1 MHTSL
6 WQEWQD
12 RESHTEFE
20 KRLRKTPCEY
30 TQTSK
35 KEKKKRQ
42 LNTQTE
48 RKWRKTGK
56 TSKRK
61 TWVLSPLF
69 RVPFSLLTPS
79 ECSQIRHTAHSI
91 LSPIFVYLV
100 FRKKATFGFLQ
111 VRQSKNKKSNS
122 LMNLKRRGCN
132 WMPPW
137 LPESTFT
144 SRVHMC
150 ANTHMQTKGKNDSE
164 KSSAAIVF
172 YSIP

>member
-48 RKWRKTGK
+48 QVKKDRKNKQEK
-56 TSKRK
+56 KREFY
-61 TWVLSPLF
+61 LNCSEFPFPSRPL
-69 RVPFSLLTPS
+69 RNVVRSDTPPI
-79 ECSQIRHTAHSI
+79 QI

-144 SRVHMC
+144 SRVHVC